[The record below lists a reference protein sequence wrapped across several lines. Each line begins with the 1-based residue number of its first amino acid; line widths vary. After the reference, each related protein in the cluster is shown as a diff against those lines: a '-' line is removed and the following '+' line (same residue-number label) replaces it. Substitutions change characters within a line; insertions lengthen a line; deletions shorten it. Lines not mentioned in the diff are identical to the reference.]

1 MTLTTII
8 LIIALV
14 ALLLTLATRFVA
26 TRQPSPAMSLVQN
39 FCGAWFVLSGY
50 VKVADPLGTAYKME
64 QYFDEF
70 AATAVGAG
78 LSFAE
83 PLFAFGSSVSPYI
96 AMVMVVLEVVLGVML
111 ITGTR
116 PRFAAWTFL
125 TVMAFFTAL
134 TGFTFLTGY
143 VPTSAN
149 FFAFSEWGPY
159 VDTNMR
165 VTDCG
170 CFGDFL
176 KLEPYTSFLKDIA
189 LMVPAVAFVV
199 APGQMHQW
207 FGPGLRRGVSWASVA
222 AASLFGMSNF
232 VWGLPAH
239 DFRPFAEGEHLRERR
254 RLEEEAAA
262 NVEIGYRLTSKVTG
276 EAVELPM
283 DEYLERYA
291 EFPTEAYEL
300 EQLQGEPV
308 VPHTKVSEFELEA
321 EDGTPMAEEILADP
335 GYVAMVVA
343 YHLEDEGRS
352 RREVTRRD
360 SLFVTDT
367 TGPGEPLRVFAAM
380 RDVTEETEVTDFAPA
395 YLADWT
401 ERIVP
406 FADAAE
412 AAGWRV
418 FATTAYADPARID
431 DFRHAVQFAHPIY
444 EADDILL
451 KTIVRSNP
459 GLVILRD
466 GRVVRKFHASDV
478 PAFGELDLPDAEP
491 RLSLRAE

>member
-8 LIIALV
+8 LFIALA
-14 ALLLTLATRFVA
+14 ALLLTLLTRAVA
-26 TRQPSPAMSLVQN
+26 TRQPSVGMSLLQN
-39 FCGAWFVLSGY
+39 FCGAWFLFSGY

-78 LSFAE
+78 VGIAG
-83 PLFAFGSSVSPYI
+83 PLFEFGSSVSPWI

-116 PRFAAWTFL
+116 PRFTAWTFL
-125 TVMAFFTAL
+125 TVMAFFTVL

-143 VPTSAN
+143 VPREAN
-149 FFAFSEWGPY
+149 FFAFADWGAY
-159 VDTNMR
+159 DATNMR

-189 LMVPAVAFVV
+189 LMAPAIAFAL
-199 APGQMHQW
+199 APGSLHQW
-207 FGPGLRRGVSWASVA
+207 FTPGARRAISWGSVA

-232 VWGLPAH
+232 VWGLPVH
-239 DFRPFAEGEHLRERR
+239 DFRPFAEGENLRERR
-254 RLEEEAAA
+254 RLEDEAAA
-262 NVEIGYRLTSKVTG
+262 NIEVSYLLTSKTSG
-276 EAVELPM
+276 EETSLAM
-283 DEYLERYA
+283 NEYLERYE
-291 EFPTEAYEL
+291 EFPTEEYEL
-300 EQLQGEPV
+300 EQLQGEPAV
-308 VPHTKVSEFELEA
+308 AHTKVSEFELEA
-321 EDGTPMAEEILADP
+321 EDGSSLAGDLFEDP
-335 GYVAMVVA
+335 GYTAFVVA
-343 YHLEDEGRS
+343 YDLEDVGRS
-352 RREVTRRD
+352 RRSVTRRD
-360 SLFVTDT
+360 SMFVTDT
-367 TGPGEPLRVFAAM
+367 TGSGPAPRVFAAM
-380 RDVTEETEVTDFAPA
+380 RDVTEEAEVTDFAPG

-401 ERIVP
+401 DRIVP

-418 FATTAYADPARID
+418 LAATAYADPALID

-451 KTIVRSNP
+451 KTIIRSNP
-459 GLVILRD
+459 GLVILKD
-466 GRVVRKFHASDV
+466 GVVVRKFHVGDV
-478 PAFGELDLPDAEP
+478 PDFAELDLPDAP
-491 RLSLRAE
+491 PSLSMKLD